1 MNDHT
6 EDVYKMREMV
16 ESFAQRRAEDEKR
29 AYPRFMTPEGLTG
42 RIDPGN
48 PSGMLL
54 YRKDRP
60 RGQQHGT
67 ASDRHGDGPEGHF
80 APGGDFEKV
89 SDICILD
96 FSEEGAQVYFRCEN
110 PFKITQ
116 NRLFFQIGAS
126 RLPVWLRWYQISR
139 EGNTAGFE
147 FAEARERNQDLAH
160 VLVSLSDRLVSFLI
174 DEYLPKAKKDHA
186 QACVYAYLGILY
198 NLRLRFLETVA
209 SFYKAQACAEK
220 CVTSRHH
227 REIMGTLFEFESLR
241 TLHFRQARALGG
253 DKPFNATLEFFMKPY
268 RDHQCGLSG
277 RHQKVCFLENDVM
290 NALMDSI
297 VFWNWSIPPPDELN
311 DRVKPVYKSFLA
323 LRSHLPGV
331 FEGAEFDRQ
340 FICYSFLIRSVILL
354 KDRLVDV
361 VSSSCPFAGQGR
373 WGEGTAAGTGAGKSG
388 LSVKAS
394 DLLGR
399 EEFEEIGTPALERK
413 LTETFGSEADV
424 EPAVIHEARRV
435 SGTWRGFPRIDRYL
449 VMGPL
454 ILAICFGIAVLMW
467 SKEQPSSETPVRP
480 ERSSLQAEAAPGPPA
495 AGVVPRS
502 AEPADG
508 AGVSPEPVVHA
519 SGDARGTLRRRAI
532 ASIPASGPEQ
542 ALASA
547 PGSGPALVK
556 EQPSSETT
564 ARPERPSLQAEAAPG
579 LTAAAGVP
587 QGAEPADG
595 AGVSPEPAVLAS
607 GDARGAAPEQAVA
620 SVPGNVPGLANTSVP
635 NPAPNERDD
644 LPGSDRDR
652 TASPVP
658 GDTPDG
664 WAGRFAGSM
673 ASISGSG
680 QEPKGEAAGPGEER
694 IAMVGGPQVAM
705 AVPVPSARTSAPEK
719 LKDGAPA
726 APPGTPLVHDF
737 VVEAIEPSWLQVTID
752 KGKPWATTLQPG
764 NRFEWKVRDRINLVV
779 GNAGGIRIVWDG
791 QALDPPGNPGQ
802 PVRLTLPEP
811 QREPQRKAKSRTRR

>member
-1 MNDHT
+1 MDDHT

-67 ASDRHGDGPEGHF
+67 ASDRHGDGPEGHL

-174 DEYLPKAKKDHA
+174 GEYLPKAKKDHA

-253 DKPFNATLEFFMKPY
+253 DKPFKATLEFFMKPY

-340 FICYSFLIRSVILL
+340 FIYYSFLIRSVILL
-354 KDRLVDV
+354 KDKLIDV

-394 DLLGR
+394 DLLGK

-413 LTETFGSEADV
+413 LTETFGPDADV
-424 EPAVIHEARRV
+424 EPAVVHEARRV
-435 SGTWRGFPRIDRYL
+435 SGTWRGFPRMDRYL

-467 SKEQPSSETPVRP
+467 SKERPSSEAPVRP

-495 AGVVPRS
+495 VGVVPRGAGP
-502 AEPADG
+502 AEG
-508 AGVSPEPVVHA
+508 AGVSPEPDVHA
-519 SGDARGTLRRRAI
+519 SDDARGTLRRRAI
-532 ASIPASGPEQ
+532 ASIPASVPEQ
-542 ALASA
+542 ALASV
-547 PGSGPALVK
+547 PGSGPAPVK

-564 ARPERPSLQAEAAPG
+564 ARPERSPLQAEAASVPV
-579 LTAAAGVP
+579 AAGVP
-587 QGAEPADG
+587 
-595 AGVSPEPAVLAS
+595 
-607 GDARGAAPEQAVA
+607 
-620 SVPGNVPGLANTSVP
+620 GLTNTSVP
-635 NPAPNERDD
+635 NPAPNERNDSQGNA
-644 LPGSDRDR
+644 PDR

-664 WAGRFAGSM
+664 GAGKFAGST
-673 ASISGSG
+673 ASISGGG
-680 QEPKGEAAGPGEER
+680 QEPKGEAAEPGEEK

-705 AVPVPSARTSAPEK
+705 AVPVPSAQTSTPEK
-719 LKDGAPA
+719 LKEGVPA

-811 QREPQRKAKSRTRR
+811 QREPQRKAKSRSRR